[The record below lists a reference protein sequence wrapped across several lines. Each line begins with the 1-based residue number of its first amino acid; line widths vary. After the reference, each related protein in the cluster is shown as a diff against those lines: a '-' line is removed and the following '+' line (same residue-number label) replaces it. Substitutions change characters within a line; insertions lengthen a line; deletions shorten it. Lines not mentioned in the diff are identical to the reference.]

1 MISSSWTLRSATPS
15 DFDGL
20 GQLMFNCVRTGDS
33 PYTEAQRQAWVP
45 APRTG
50 PDWAER
56 LTGQFIIL
64 AESATGATGFMS
76 LVESAGYIDF
86 AYVLPQAR
94 GQGLFRK
101 LYQQI
106 ETRARDAET
115 ERLQVHASLMAEPAF
130 GAMGFKIVT
139 PEEVPIGDQRLK
151 RFLMEKTLS

>member
-1 MISSSWTLRSATPS
+1 MTRPSWTLRSAAPS
-15 DFDGL
+15 DFDAL
-20 GQLMFNCVRTGDS
+20 GQLMFECVRVGDS

-45 APRTG
+45 EPRNG
-50 PDWAER
+50 PEWTQR
-56 LTGQFIIL
+56 LGRQFIII
-64 AESATGATGFMS
+64 AEGETGPHGFMS
-76 LVESAGYIDF
+76 LLEAEGYIDF

-106 ETRARDAET
+106 EQRAANAGA

-139 PEEVPIGDQRLK
+139 PEEVAIGDQHLK
-151 RFLMEKTLS
+151 RFLMEKSLN